1 MTGVSRKRVSSFE
14 QRYDSF
20 LSEASNEEVVSISK
34 ELMDVIATQIRSINL
49 NALTLLGISL
59 ASLILSIS
67 LVADLSSSIS
77 GSIKNT
83 IFLLRMISIAF
94 MCITS
99 LIAYLVLQ
107 RVMRT
112 YSYSPLYWRHVRET
126 ATDESAYEQMDS
138 IRNLDF
144 TITSARNLNL
154 TATLTLVLAGLFLG
168 FSYIYQMMA
177 ASGYF

>member
-1 MTGVSRKRVSSFE
+1 MSNRKRVPHFG

-20 LSEASNEEVVSISK
+20 LSEASNEEIVSTSK
-34 ELMDVIATQIRSINL
+34 ELMDVIASQIRLINI
-49 NALTLLGISL
+49 NALTLLGISM

-67 LVADLSSSIS
+67 LVADLSSSI
-77 GSIKNT
+77 GSSVKNV

-94 MCITS
+94 LCITG

-107 RVMRT
+107 RVMRAS
-112 YSYSPLYWRHVRET
+112 SYSPLYWRHVRET

-138 IRNLDF
+138 VRQLDF

-154 TATLTLVLAGLFLG
+154 TATLTLVIAGLFLG
-168 FSYIYQMMA
+168 ISYIYQMMA